1 MDDQGF
7 ESQQGQEISLVST
20 TLSLALQL
28 TQPFVQWVLVFF
40 FSGVK
45 QPEYEVDH
53 LHV

>member
-20 TLSLALQL
+20 TPSLALQL
-28 TQPFVQWVLVFF
+28 TQPLVQWVLAF

-45 QPEYEVDH
+45 QPEHEVDD
-53 LHV
+53 LLV

>member
-20 TLSLALQL
+20 TPSLALQI
-28 TQPFVQWVLVFF
+28 TQPFFNGYWFF
-40 FSGVK
+40 LGVK
-45 QPEYEVDH
+45 QSEHEVDH